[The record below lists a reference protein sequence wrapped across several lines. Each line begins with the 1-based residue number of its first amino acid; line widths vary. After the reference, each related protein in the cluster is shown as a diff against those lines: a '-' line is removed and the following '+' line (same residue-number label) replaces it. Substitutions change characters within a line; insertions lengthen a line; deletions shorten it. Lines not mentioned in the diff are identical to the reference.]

1 MTLTSIVERQK
12 RIQSVLVE
20 YTRGDITDTNA
31 RDRLRAMGMP
41 HDTIDRL
48 FRAVADNIL
57 RVKS

>member
-31 RDRLRAMGMP
+31 RDKLRAMGMP

-57 RVKS
+57 RVKA